1 MQTAHCPDCDVAMES
16 VEFRM
21 YDAKNPKIKTG
32 EQKQGVLGKLGMDE
46 SKRVDTVACPECGLL
61 RFYADVE

>member
-1 MQTAHCPDCDVAMES
+1 
-16 VEFRM
+16 M